1 MRVTAL
7 HLFLE
12 VIGDLIGGE
21 FAMLVRQ
28 DQLPGQM
35 EQEVRDLVPDRSA
48 IVVAQGLV
56 QLEDLFDQVRP
67 QSFPGLDP
75 VPGAP
80 SAEVPDHRDST
91 SKR

>member
-12 VIGDLIGGE
+12 VVGDLIGGE
-21 FAMLVRQ
+21 LAVLVCK
-28 DQLPGQM
+28 DELPGQV
-35 EQEVRDLVPDRSA
+35 EQQIRDLVPDRAA

-56 QLEDLFDQVRP
+56 QLEDLLDQVRP
-67 QSFPGLDP
+67 QGFPGLNP
-75 VPGAP
+75 IPGAP
-80 SAEVPDHRDST
+80 PAKVPDHRDST